1 MEIFNQKKI
10 YDFMGKK
17 WPFLI
22 FSTILMIISLVLVFT
37 RGFNFGI
44 DFVGG
49 TIVQVKYD
57 QTAPI
62 EKIREVLKDT
72 KYASAI
78 VTEFGSTEEVTIRI
92 TGSSSD
98 LTHDISD
105 EMNKILV
112 PTGNF
117 EIRKID
123 MVGSKV
129 GAELREKG
137 VMSLILALAAILIYI
152 GWRFEWRFAIASIL
166 GLIHDVIIT
175 LGLLS
180 LFRVDINLDMIA
192 AILTL
197 VGYTINDTIIV
208 NDRIR
213 EQVQITKEKD
223 LDKIINESVSRTLSR
238 TVLTSLSTLFVVTT
252 MLIFGGE
259 IIYSF
264 SFTLFVGIIIG
275 TYSSIYFV
283 SSFLKFFGFSVDDYR
298 DKETEKIKRKKD
310 KEKLRS
316 MYEQGTI

>member
-1 MEIFNQKKI
+1 
-10 YDFMGKK
+10 
-17 WPFLI
+17 
-22 FSTILMIISLVLVFT
+22 
-37 RGFNFGI
+37 
-44 DFVGG
+44 
-49 TIVQVKYD
+49 
-57 QTAPI
+57 
-62 EKIREVLKDT
+62 
-72 KYASAI
+72 
-78 VTEFGSTEEVTIRI
+78 
-92 TGSSSD
+92 
-98 LTHDISD
+98 
-105 EMNKILV
+105 
-112 PTGNF
+112 
-117 EIRKID
+117 

-180 LFRVDINLDMIA
+180 LFKVDINLDMIA

-213 EQVQITKEKD
+213 EQIQITKEKD

-298 DKETEKIKRKKD
+298 DKEAEKIKRKKD

>member
-1 MEIFNQKKI
+1 
-10 YDFMGKK
+10 
-17 WPFLI
+17 
-22 FSTILMIISLVLVFT
+22 
-37 RGFNFGI
+37 
-44 DFVGG
+44 
-49 TIVQVKYD
+49 
-57 QTAPI
+57 
-62 EKIREVLKDT
+62 
-72 KYASAI
+72 
-78 VTEFGSTEEVTIRI
+78 
-92 TGSSSD
+92 
-98 LTHDISD
+98 SD

-180 LFRVDINLDMIA
+180 LFKVDINLDMIA